1 MTAAMVFT
9 NLLYVVGAIVA
20 ATVISALILLRHR
33 RPRSLE
39 AGIELFSRE
48 LRALAPDAP
57 RTGRVGE
64 ENGERPGGPS
74 RGGSQ
79 PGRGRGY
86 PPSDGAGASSSDV
99 EQQPG

>member
-1 MTAAMVFT
+1 MIAAVVLS

-20 ATVISALILLRHR
+20 ATVISTLILLRHR

-48 LRALAPDAP
+48 LRALAPDAT
-57 RTGRVGE
+57 RTGRIGE
-64 ENGERPGGPS
+64 DDSERMGG

-79 PGRGRGY
+79 TARARRY
-86 PPSDGAGASSSDV
+86 PPSDEARAPSPDT

>member
-1 MTAAMVFT
+1 MMAAMVLG

-48 LRALAPDAP
+48 LRALAPEAP
-57 RTGRVGE
+57 QTRIVGDE
-64 ENGERPGGPS
+64 MERPGGAS
-74 RGGSQ
+74 RSGNQ
-79 PGRGRGY
+79 PARSRRY
-86 PPSDGAGASSSDV
+86 PPSNEAEAPSPDA